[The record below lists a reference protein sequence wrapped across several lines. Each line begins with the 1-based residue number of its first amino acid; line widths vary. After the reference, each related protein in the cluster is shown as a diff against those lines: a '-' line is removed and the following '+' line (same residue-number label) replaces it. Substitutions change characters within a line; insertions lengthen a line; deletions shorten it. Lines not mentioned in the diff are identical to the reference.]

1 MKRRRAG
8 PAALGFLAAMAMAV
22 GSAKAGSSPQAAT
35 QDFLD
40 WHARPSAGTFSSKE
54 NAGRLSSLMTREL
67 LCLLRATDRY
77 RDHYVKADP
86 EGKPPYAD
94 GDLFVSSVWEPPVG
108 ADIVVARTY
117 GVDAEVWVRFVDSDG
132 TRWHDRFRLRQEN
145 GDWKVAD
152 IDRLGW
158 FENPEGKVSVGKPDS
173 LVKSLYREMDS
184 NRPLVHWRRHEV
196 SACRRGR

>member
-1 MKRRRAG
+1 MNGRSAVV
-8 PAALGFLAAMAMAV
+8 ALCFVATMAV
-22 GSAKAGSSPQAAT
+22 GGAKAGSSPRAAT

-40 WHARPSAGTFSSKE
+40 WHGSAMTGTFSSKE
-54 NAGRLSSLMTREL
+54 NAEKLSGLMAREL

-94 GDLFVSSVWEPPVG
+94 GDMFVSSAWEPPVS
-108 ADIVVARTY
+108 ADIAVVRTY
-117 GVDAEVWVRFVDSDG
+117 GVDAEVWVRFVDSYG
-132 TRWHDRFRLRQEN
+132 TRWRDRFRLRDEN

-158 FENPEGKVSVGKPDS
+158 FEDPEGKVSIGKPDS
-173 LVKSLYREMDS
+173 LVKSLYREMDR

-196 SACRRGR
+196 SACRSDR